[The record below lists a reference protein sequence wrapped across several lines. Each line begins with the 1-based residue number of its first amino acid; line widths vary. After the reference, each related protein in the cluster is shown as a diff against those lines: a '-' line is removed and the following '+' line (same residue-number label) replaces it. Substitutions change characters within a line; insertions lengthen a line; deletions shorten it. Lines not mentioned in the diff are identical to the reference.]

1 MAFKGDL
8 KNISLFDVFQTL
20 NTNNQ
25 TGVLVLQREGV
36 TKKVH
41 ISPAGVR
48 VFFSRSFRPLRL
60 GEIFIRRGLITSQ
73 DVEIL
78 LLQQK
83 QEYRPIGELLVAS
96 GKVSKEQIDQVLRYQ
111 AEDEVYEIFAWDSG
125 TFAFFDGASAGEH
138 ANNPLSEVLL
148 DSSGLCLEAARRLDE
163 MERLRKVIPSN
174 GEYFAQA
181 EGFEPDRA
189 ANSASVCAVYDA
201 LAAPNSVDD
210 LRDLVGLSLFDIL
223 RTLVCLLEGGLIRPL
238 DGEELIATA
247 ALAKDQGNHE
257 RAAQLYEKAHRRDP
271 KNRAVLEECVRAV
284 QRLGEPPRL
293 AHHLAALGRLCVEE
307 GDPEKAVEHLEQ
319 ALRHQSDNYEALG
332 ALRDAF
338 MGQGQ
343 PESAA
348 ETSLRIA
355 RAYSE
360 NGDLE
365 QAIGACRAGLEI
377 VPDSVSLRYYLG
389 QILMRVDR
397 PSEAREELLTLV
409 RETETN
415 KKVMRSRKAHE
426 LLTGCFR
433 LLLKIN
439 PQDEEAHEG
448 LRNLD
453 RMLLSSK
460 RRRTLAVRGAIA
472 AALLCVAAGVGLA
485 FRGASPEQLFAAVVR
500 AQQSRDESAV
510 REAIETLL
518 DHHPESEEALRAT
531 RIRRQM
537 DLSRQQREQEQ
548 RKREDLLRS
557 EFVEQ
562 WEGTR
567 NALAEG
573 PPADA
578 IAQVEAFLERLRK
591 PEAAFLRSTM
601 QPHVEYGLLTF
612 LDRIAARFDADRG
625 EVAVTEQKLKANAD
639 RGAAM
644 LLDLENRLS
653 GVRRW
658 AWPTLLPQL
667 IARLDEI
674 GKSPAVG
681 RAQEGIA
688 EFRKRIEGSLAAFDN
703 LDALFFTV
711 RRERLRAEIEDTC
724 DSARKRGLMHE
735 SSCEFAEA
743 RALYDAAFR
752 KADSATDEEPRPYF
766 RDLLQWIDQRRF
778 REDMKYRRDQ
788 MDAIV
793 RQLALF
799 ERERSEGREDA
810 AFRIM
815 RDLRRVHRVP
825 QFEGRYKF
833 PYRIDSTP
841 RGAEVTLDGKVVGTT
856 PMAVEL
862 EMSPRPVFVR
872 ISKPGFESADVRL
885 EPMDPNLT
893 GLLDASLPKRTVWE
907 KEIAGGTEAA
917 PVIHGGLALVASAN
931 TSLLAFHLS
940 DGELAWE
947 AKTKDLERIKV
958 APVVCGGH
966 ACFITG
972 AGRLFRV
979 NLADGKPAGRT
990 DLPGQVLFDVAADG
1004 DRLFVAT
1011 RERHLICLKGS
1022 EIVWSKQLAAA
1033 PSTRVLLAR
1042 GRLFIG
1048 TAEGSILVHDAK
1060 SGAQIAVTASPS
1072 GSSFFGGIEACGGLV
1087 LAGAEDGALYAF
1099 DGERGLYRWRFNTP
1113 GPVTTQAVASADGT
1127 SIYLATRAGHVSVL
1141 SPDGEEQ
1148 EAAFELPGI
1157 APDAPVL
1164 ANGFLYAIGSN
1175 RLSAFDSRELK
1186 SWWDFTFPKDEF
1198 PVRLAAGDG
1207 HLAVVTSKHRL
1218 VLFSLDRR

>member
-60 GEIFIRRGLITSQ
+60 GEIFVRRGLITSQ

-83 QEYRPIGELLVAS
+83 QEYKPMGELLVLS
-96 GKVSKEQIDQVLRYQ
+96 GKVPREAIDQVLRYQ
-111 AEDEVYEIFAWDSG
+111 AEDEIYEIFAWDSG

-174 GEYFAQA
+174 GEYFAQT
-181 EGFEPDRA
+181 EGLEPDRA
-189 ANSASVCAVYDA
+189 ANSAAVCAVYDA
-201 LAAPNSVDD
+201 LATPNSVDD

-238 DGEELIATA
+238 DSAELLAAATEA
-247 ALAKDQGNHE
+247 RDQGRHE
-257 RAAQLYEKAHRRDP
+257 RAAQLYEKAHRREP

-293 AHHLAALGRLCVEE
+293 AHHLANLGRLCVEE
-307 GDPEKAVEHLEQ
+307 GDAEKAVEHLEQ
-319 ALRHQSDNYEALG
+319 SLRHQSDNYDALF

-343 PESAA
+343 PDSAA

-365 QAIGACRAGLEI
+365 QAIGACRSGLEI
-377 VPDSVSLRYYLG
+377 VPDSVALRYYLG

-397 PSEAREELLTLV
+397 PEEAREELLTLV

-415 KKVMRSRKAHE
+415 KKVMRSKKAHE

-439 PQDEEAHEG
+439 PQDEEAHQG

-453 RMLLSSK
+453 RLLLSTK
-460 RRRTLAVRGAIA
+460 RRRTLAVRGALA
-472 AALLCVAAGVGLA
+472 AALLALAAGVGVA

-500 AQQSRDESAV
+500 AEQARDETAMQ
-510 REAIETLL
+510 EAIDRLVGS
-518 DHHPESEEALRAT
+518 HPDSEEATRAM
-531 RIRRQM
+531 RMRRALDQT
-537 DLSRQQREQEQ
+537 RQQREQEQ
-548 RKREDLLRS
+548 KRREESLRA
-557 EFVEQ
+557 EFAEQ
-562 WEGTR
+562 WEGAR
-567 NALAEG
+567 SALAEG
-573 PPADA
+573 PPLEA
-578 IAQVEAFLERLRK
+578 IGQVDAFLERLRK
-591 PEAAFLRSTM
+591 PEAAFLRASM

-612 LDRIAARFDADRG
+612 LDRIASRFDADRG
-625 EVAVTEQKLKANAD
+625 EVAVTEQKLKANFD

-644 LLDLENRLS
+644 LLELENRLS

-658 AWPTLLPQL
+658 SWPTLLPNL
-667 IARLDEI
+667 IAKLDEI
-674 GKSPAVG
+674 GASPAIG

-688 EFRKRIEGSLAAFDN
+688 EFRRRIEGSLSAFDN

-711 RRERLRAEIEDTC
+711 RKERLRAEIGDTC
-724 DSARKRGLMHE
+724 DAARERGRQHQ
-735 SSCEFAEA
+735 SNCEFVEA
-743 RALYDAAFR
+743 RALYEAAYR

-778 REDMKYRRDQ
+778 REDMKERRDD
-788 MDAIV
+788 MDRIV

-799 ERERSEGREDA
+799 ESERREGREDA

-815 RDLRRVHRVP
+815 RDLRREFRVV
-825 QFEGRYKF
+825 QFERKYRF

-856 PMAVEL
+856 PVAVEL
-862 EMSPRPVFVR
+862 DMSPQPVFVR
-872 ISKPGFESADVRL
+872 ISKPGFESAEVRL
-885 EPMDPNLT
+885 EPLDFNLT
-893 GLLDASLPKRTVWE
+893 GLVEASLPKRTLWE
-907 KEIAGGTEAA
+907 KEISGGTEAPA
-917 PVIHGGLALVASAN
+917 VIHGGLALVATSNA
-931 TSLLAFHLS
+931 SLLAFRLE
-940 DGELAWE
+940 DGSVAWE
-947 AKTKDLERIKV
+947 AATKDLERIKV
-958 APVVCGGH
+958 APVVCGDY
-966 ACFITG
+966 ACFVTG
-972 AGRLFRV
+972 AGRLYRV
-979 NLADGKPAGRT
+979 HLKDGKPAGRT
-990 DLPGQVLFDVAADG
+990 DLPGQVLFDLAVDG
-1004 DRLFVAT
+1004 ARLFVAT
-1011 RERHLICLKGS
+1011 RERHLICLEGR
-1022 EIVWSKQLAAA
+1022 ETVWQKPLAAT

-1042 GRLFIG
+1042 GRLFVG

-1060 SGAQIAVTASPS
+1060 SGEPIAVMASPS
-1072 GSSFFGGIEACGGLV
+1072 GSSFFGGLEACGPLV

-1099 DGERGLYRWRFNTP
+1099 DGEKGTYRWRFHTP
-1113 GPVTTQAVASADGT
+1113 GPVTTQAVATPDGK
-1127 SIYLATRAGHVSVL
+1127 SIYLATRAGLVSVL
-1141 SPDGEEQ
+1141 SEEGL
-1148 EAAFELPGI
+1148 ERDDAFELPGV

-1164 ANGFLYAIGSN
+1164 ANGFLYAIGAN
-1175 RLSAFDSRELK
+1175 RLSAFDTHELK
-1186 SWWDFTFPKDEF
+1186 PWWDFTFPKDEA
-1198 PVRLAAGDG
+1198 PVRITSGDG
-1207 HLAVVTSKHRL
+1207 RLAIVTSRHRL
-1218 VLFSLDRR
+1218 VLFTLDRR